1 MGFAIS
7 HLTAQN
13 LTNIQS
19 DCEYQLTIIMNQ
31 LQRLANEEASITM
44 QQMSY
49 SQSYIAANTDEEG
62 EVADGVIEWVNS
74 SAFSAQFEAKL
85 AEIQAK
91 EQQLDIQKQQIETNQ
106 KMASTQIEGWEK
118 NRDSNIE
125 KTFKYGN

>member
-106 KMASTQIEGWEK
+106 KMAATQIEGWEK
-118 NRDSNIE
+118 NRDSSIE